1 MRLYPKKLRT
11 VEDLEREKKL
21 LLKES
26 KRIEEEGFLSIEGI
40 FNNKGDKEESGVASL
55 LDFIPVSN
63 PLVGMLI
70 KLARQKLSD
79 KKNNPKVEATEDNS
93 KKKKGKNPLKAVAF
107 EVIGGYLKWKAI
119 ELSYKGIRNLVKK
132 RKEKRATA
140 DRQGDY

>member
-1 MRLYPKKLRT
+1 MRLYPKKLRS

-26 KRIEEEGFLSIEGI
+26 KRMEEEGFLSIEGI
-40 FNNKGDKEESGVASL
+40 LGNKGDKEEGGIASM

-70 KLARQKLSD
+70 KLVKQRLSN
-79 KKNNPKVEATEDNS
+79 KNNSKADNTEDNS
-93 KKKKGKNPLKAVAF
+93 KKKKGKHPLKAVAF

-119 ELSYKGIRNLVKK
+119 ELSYKGIRHLLKK
-132 RKEKRATA
+132 RKEKRAAA
-140 DRQGDY
+140 DQQGDY